1 MEKSN
6 VKNPSIGRYSRG
18 RRNVIG
24 EKLGDFC
31 NMHSLFIT
39 NGAFQ
44 NPAKHMST
52 WQTKITK
59 NNEIIKWY
67 NQIDCTLC

>member
-44 NPAKHMST
+44 HPAKHMST
-52 WQTKITK
+52 
-59 NNEIIKWY
+59 
-67 NQIDCTLC
+67 